1 MEALKQYKISVLP
14 SLTSLST
21 SWNPILQVENPTA
34 EQTYEDW
41 RRVWRTKVERFEA
54 FTNMQSVN
62 IHPENT
68 TMSSLKASNEEMKAV

>member
-21 SWNPILQVENPTA
+21 SWNPILQVENP
-34 EQTYEDW
+34 TYEDW